1 MNNLLYKKILGCLAG
16 GVIGDAMG
24 APVENMT
31 YSDIEAK
38 YGTVSDF
45 EGEGT
50 DDSAIKL
57 ILCDAI
63 IKYNGTVTAD
73 EFAESFLRLE
83 GKYWHLFYIP
93 VRNMLEKLKAEVVL
107 PVYAGMGNMQSSS
120 SAMAISPMGIIN
132 AGNPGRA
139 AAETFDVAGLIHA
152 GEATFCR
159 DAACAMAAA
168 VAQAMSAGTDVDSVL
183 HAATA
188 YLHPKSAIVMKN
200 SIEEALS
207 YARECKDYKKFRE
220 WFYANRLRTV
230 ISDSRETVP
239 VALSM
244 FYLAQGDPVQTILY
258 AVNFGRDTD
267 TIGTMAGALAGAFGG
282 VGGIKAEWFDKLQ
295 KHHDQTVLAGQLY
308 DVVLSRL
315 KAQKEHCKMLESMME
330 DMR

>member
-1 MNNLLYKKILGCLAG
+1 MSNLLYEKIMGCLAG

-31 YSDIEAK
+31 YIEIEEK

-63 IKYNGTVTAD
+63 LKHNGTVTAD
-73 EFAESFLRLE
+73 EFAESFLE
-83 GKYWHLFYIP
+83 SEEKYKHLFYIP
-93 VRNMLEKLKAEVVL
+93 VLNMLEKLKAEVVL

-132 AGNPGRA
+132 AGNPARA

-168 VAQAMSAGTDVDSVL
+168 VAQAMAVGADVDSVL

-188 YLHPKSAIVMKN
+188 YLHPKSAMVMKG

-207 YARECKDYKKFRE
+207 YARKYKDYRSFRE

-267 TIGTMAGALAGAFGG
+267 TIGTMAGALAGAYGG
-282 VGGIKAEWFDKLQ
+282 AARIKPEWFGKLQ
-295 KHHDQTVLAGQLY
+295 KHNDQSILAGQLY

-315 KAQKEHCKMLESMME
+315 KAEKEHCKLLESMME
-330 DMR
+330 SV